1 MTPPTSAEHV
11 GRLDGKVAV
20 ISGGARGL
28 GEAFARA
35 IVAEGGSVTL
45 GDIRDPEGE
54 VLALELGPR
63 ATYTHL
69 DVTSSKDW
77 QDAVAL
83 TVSTFGRLNVLVN
96 NAGVAVF
103 GNLGQFNEQQWN
115 GVLAINLTGPFLGIS
130 AARDALVAAAPS
142 AIVNISSTAGLVGNA
157 GGHAYN
163 ASKFGLRGLTRSV
176 ALELWPLGV
185 RCNSVHP
192 GPTLTPATEGSDFS
206 SIIGPLGRLG
216 TPAEVANL
224 VVYLA
229 GDESSFST
237 GAEFVVDGGQTAG
250 HAALPQG

>member
-1 MTPPTSAEHV
+1 MTRLDHERA
-11 GRLDGKVAV
+11 GRLAGKVAL
-20 ISGGARGL
+20 ISGAAQGL

-35 IVAEGGSVTL
+35 IVAHGGSVTL
-45 GDIRDPEGE
+45 GDVRDVQGQT
-54 VLALELGPR
+54 LADELGPQALYR
-63 ATYTHL
+63 HL

-77 QDAVAL
+77 QEAVDA

-96 NAGVAVF
+96 NAGVAAF
-103 GNLGQFNEQQWN
+103 GNLGQFTEQQWN
-115 GVLAINLTGPFLGIS
+115 AVLAINLSGPFLGTS

-163 ASKFGLRGLTRSV
+163 ATKFGLRGLTKSV

-192 GPTLTPATEGSDFS
+192 GPTLTPATEGSDFTA
-206 SIIGPLGRLG
+206 IIGPLGRLG
-216 TPAEVANL
+216 SPAEVANL

-229 GDESSFST
+229 SDESSFST

-250 HAALPQG
+250 HGALPEG

>member
-1 MTPPTSAEHV
+1 M
-11 GRLDGKVAV
+11 GRLDGKVAL
-20 ISGGARGL
+20 ISGAARGL

-35 IVAEGGSVTL
+35 VIAHGGSVTL
-45 GDIRDPEGE
+45 GDVRDRDGE
-54 VLALELGPR
+54 ALAGELGAR
-63 ATYTHL
+63 ATYIHL

-83 TVSTFGRLNVLVN
+83 TVSAFGRLNVLVN
-96 NAGVAVF
+96 NAGVAAF
-103 GNLGQFNEQQWN
+103 GNLGQFTERQWHS
-115 GVLAINLTGPFLGIS
+115 VLAINLSGPFLGAS

-163 ASKFGLRGLTRSV
+163 ASKFGLRGLTKSV

-192 GPTLTPATEGSDFS
+192 GPTLTPATEGADFS
-206 SIIGPLGRLG
+206 KIIGPLGRLG

-229 GDESSFST
+229 SDESSFST

-250 HAALPQG
+250 HAALPEG